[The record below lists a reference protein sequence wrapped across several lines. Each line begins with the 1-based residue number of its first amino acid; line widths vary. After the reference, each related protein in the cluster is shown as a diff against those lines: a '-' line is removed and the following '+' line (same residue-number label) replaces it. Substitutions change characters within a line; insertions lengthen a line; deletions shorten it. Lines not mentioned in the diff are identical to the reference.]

1 MTNILL
7 RQTWWKYA
15 AILLLIY
22 TIVGGFLFE
31 VPALPILNE
40 SIRNLHFHVPMWFG
54 MILILLLSLGY
65 SIAYLRTFNRQY
77 DIIATAATTV
87 GLWFGCFGMVTG
99 MLWAQYTWGEWWS
112 NDPKQNASAIALL
125 IYFAYF
131 ILRGSIEDM
140 DKRAKVSAVY
150 NIIAFFSFIVLIW
163 IIPRLTDS
171 LHPSNGGNAGFS
183 TIDMNNQLRRVFY
196 PAILGWTALGM
207 WMVNLKT
214 RFAMLEDRV
223 LMNR

>member
-1 MTNILL
+1 MTNTLL
-7 RQTWWKYA
+7 TKNWWKYLA
-15 AILLLIY
+15 IILLLY
-22 TIVGGFLFE
+22 TIIAGFLMD
-31 VPALPILNE
+31 VPSLPILNE
-40 SIRNLHFHVPMWFG
+40 TIRNLHFHVPMWFG
-54 MILILLLSLGY
+54 MILILLMSLSY
-65 SIAYLRTFNRQY
+65 SIAYLRTFNRTY
-77 DIIATAATTV
+77 DIIATAATDV

-112 NDPKQNASAIALL
+112 SDPKQNASAIALL

-171 LHPSNGGNAGFS
+171 LHPGNGGNDGFS
-183 TIDMNNQLRRVFY
+183 TIDMNNQLRKVFY
-196 PAILGWTALGM
+196 PAILGWTLLGV
-207 WMVNLKT
+207 WMVSLKVKL
-214 RFAMLEDRV
+214 AVLEDKW
-223 LMNR
+223 LSQ